1 MENDLKYNGSGYR
14 DIVAEKA
21 IREADRPPCEISE
34 LVDIIK
40 KIAGAYGYD
49 VEGRIA
55 FQDKKTKII
64 YKRGMKHVEN
74 GLHMRSLQ
82 ETV

>member
-21 IREADRPPCEISE
+21 IRKADRPPCEISE

-64 YKRGMKHVEN
+64 YKRGMKHAEN

>member
-1 MENDLKYNGSGYR
+1 MDQDLKHNASGYR

-21 IREADRPPCEISE
+21 IRNVDRTPHEITE
-34 LVDIIK
+34 LLDVIK

-55 FQDKKTKII
+55 FKDKKTNMI
-64 YKRGMKHVEN
+64 YK
-74 GLHMRSLQ
+74 
-82 ETV
+82 